1 MNIKILLL
9 LALFVNGEA
18 LAINKCVSSTGK
30 TSYQDQPCA
39 DAAKSASISKN
50 SVNIQ
55 SPEEINIVELKMSNG
70 RSLSVLIPAEW
81 DTDLTTS
88 STQDSTTLKAISKKG
103 ESVTLLVTSIP
114 LKKSLSTDERSNLIK
129 QIRTQIEG
137 QYQNHETTRKL
148 VSRPIKQ
155 ATNEGAGYLYTFVD
169 DNLLNEKSL
178 PEGESIYASAGVII
192 IDNVL
197 ITSTILTNNTKT
209 ENYVK
214 ALAALHFLTI

>member
-1 MNIKILLL
+1 MGYRSDHVEYARLNNTESDKQKGRKRH
-9 LALFVNGEA
+9 LAGYFN
-18 LAINKCVSSTGK
+18 AI
-30 TSYQDQPCA
+30 
-39 DAAKSASISKN
+39 
-50 SVNIQ
+50 
-55 SPEEINIVELKMSNG
+55 E
-70 RSLSVLIPAEW
+70 
-81 DTDLTTS
+81 
-88 STQDSTTLKAISKKG
+88 
-103 ESVTLLVTSIP
+103 
-114 LKKSLSTDERSNLIK
+114 KSLSTDERSNLIK